1 MEKDDRRVMI
11 SRQQIL
17 TKYECKLLKLCS
29 DGKTAKM
36 IGGELC
42 YSQKNIEYQLQ
53 KIYKKLKVTNKIAA
67 IDKARELNLI

>member
-1 MEKDDRRVMI
+1 MK
-11 SRQQIL
+11 SRKLML
-17 TKYECKLLKLCS
+17 TTYECKLLKLCS

-67 IDKARELNLI
+67 VDKARELNLI

>member
-1 MEKDDRRVMI
+1 ME
-11 SRQQIL
+11 SRKLML
-17 TKYECKLLKLCS
+17 TTYECKLLKLCS

-42 YSQKNIEYQLQ
+42 YSQKTIEYQLQ

>member
-1 MEKDDRRVMI
+1 MK
-11 SRQQIL
+11 SRKLIL
-17 TKYECKLLKLCS
+17 TSYECRLLKLSS

-53 KIYKKLKVTNKIAA
+53 KIYKKLKVSNKIAA
-67 IDKARELNLI
+67 LDKARELDLI

>member
-1 MEKDDRRVMI
+1 MK
-11 SRQQIL
+11 SRKSIL
-17 TKYECKLLKLCS
+17 TSYECRLLKLCS
-29 DGKTAKM
+29 DGKTARM

-67 IDKARELNLI
+67 VVKARELHLI